1 MVRMIVCLEMPA
13 TRKTVPQKVNL
24 RPPTLAGVE
33 TSGKVDVSD
42 RLVGVDMISG
52 VWWQVF

>member
-24 RPPTLAGVE
+24 RPPTLAEVE
-33 TSGKVDVSD
+33 TLGKVDVSG
-42 RLVGVDMISG
+42 RLVGVDIWC
-52 VWWQVF
+52 VVCQVF

>member
-24 RPPTLAGVE
+24 RPPPLAGVG
-33 TSGKVDVSD
+33 TLGKVNVS
-42 RLVGVDMISG
+42 RLVFMLISG
-52 VWWQVF
+52 VWCQVF